1 MRPRVLTAAAWL
13 ARWGALRAGVGAS
26 KGGLLDAPALPSRAD
41 SVSSAVATTS
51 TPLAVG
57 RLDRMRVPSPKAM
70 RALANASRE
79 VGAVKRLMFM
89 LMHL

>member
-1 MRPRVLTAAAWL
+1 MPRVVEVASSGGVADGEPAAL
-13 ARWGALRAGVGAS
+13 S
-26 KGGLLDAPALPSRAD
+26 SAD
-41 SVSSAVATTS
+41 SVSSAVAITS

-57 RLDRMRVPSPKAM
+57 RFDRMSVPSPKAM

-89 LMHL
+89 LLHL

>member
-26 KGGLLDAPALPSRAD
+26 KGGLLDAPAFPSRAD

-57 RLDRMRVPSPKAM
+57 RLDKISVPSPKAM
-70 RALANASRE
+70 RALARASRD
-79 VGAVKRLMFM
+79 VGALKRLMFM